1 MDTRFLW
8 PTLLL
13 VVVHTTWASV
23 SNLRALDRGTKPR
36 ATVFGC
42 IAQWAIILAAVYFGY
57 RTASFVGVLVVAAAC
72 LVLPVAS
79 NIIVAILKGRVVRN
93 R

>member
-8 PTLLL
+8 PTLLF

-42 IAQWAIILAAVYFGY
+42 LAQWAIILAAAYFGY
-57 RTASFVGVLVVAAAC
+57 RTASFLGVLVVAAAC
-72 LVLPVAS
+72 LVLPVAT
-79 NIIVAILKGRVVRN
+79 NIVVAILTGRVVRK